1 MASFMGPSSPIEY
14 HRGQRIEVK
23 GAARMTQPV
32 QQPAPQPAQQ
42 HARQPSPGQ
51 FDVFLHGTV
60 FLDIIF
66 TGLGA
71 EIAGGTEIFA
81 SGMGSSPGGVANMA
95 IASSRLGLK
104 TSLAAAFGDD
114 AYGDFCWRTLAD
126 QEQID
131 LSRSRRFEHW
141 HSPVTVSLSIGGDRS
156 MVTHS
161 HPAPVPTSE
170 MVGSPPSARV
180 VCTSLA
186 EGDDADWAWL
196 TQMGSAG
203 SLIFADVGWDDTGR
217 WSGSVLDRLRFCHAF
232 MPNAKEAMAY
242 TRTDTARDALYAL
255 ADRVPLAVVTTG
267 ADGAMAIDS
276 ASGEEAN
283 VPAVRATAIDPTGA
297 GDVFAAGMILGTLSK
312 WPLEERLAFAALC
325 SALAVQQ
332 FGGSLAAPGLGD
344 IVDWWHAVRDD
355 PCADSYQRSLK
366 HRYAFLA
373 DFAPTLPVERRRRA
387 AATIARLSDLG
398 DGE

>member
-1 MASFMGPSSPIEY
+1 MSEQPLNQAQPDAEKSP
-14 HRGQRIEVK
+14 
-23 GAARMTQPV
+23 P
-32 QQPAPQPAQQ
+32 
-42 HARQPSPGQ
+42 Q

-66 TGLGA
+66 IGLSS
-71 EIAGGTEIFA
+71 EIAGGTEVVA
-81 SGMGSSPGGVANMA
+81 QGMGSSPGGIANLA

-131 LSRSRRFEHW
+131 LSRSQRFEHW
-141 HSPVTVSLSIGGDRS
+141 HSPVTVSMSVAGDRG

-161 HPAPVPTSE
+161 HPAPKSTAE
-170 MVGSPPSARV
+170 MIGRAPAARA
-180 VCTSLA
+180 VCTNLA
-186 EGDDADWAWL
+186 DSGDEDWAWL
-196 TQMGSAG
+196 KAMADEG

-217 WSGSVLDRLRFCHAF
+217 WPMEVLNRLSYCHAF
-232 MPNAKEAMAY
+232 MPNAREAMAY
-242 TRTDTARDALYAL
+242 THAETPRDALYQL
-255 ADRVPLAVVTTG
+255 ADMVPLAIVTNG
-267 ADGAMAIDS
+267 ADGAMAIDGVT
-276 ASGEEAN
+276 GEEAN

-297 GDVFAAGMILGTLSK
+297 GDVFAAGMILGTLSG
-312 WPLEERLAFAALC
+312 WPLEERLAFSALC

-355 PCADSYQRSLK
+355 PCADSYQRSLR
-366 HRYAFLA
+366 HRYAFL
-373 DFAPTLPVERRRRA
+373 DEFTPTTPVAARRRA
-387 AATIARLSDLG
+387 AATIARLSDLPG
-398 DGE
+398 ND